1 MGVAGLWAHLKA
13 AGQPVVFEKQAFED
27 FDTAFDAFEL
37 DPKSLQTAPPK
48 GLRVSSQLVIRCNE
62 SC

>member
-48 GLRVSSQLVIRCNE
+48 GLRVSSH
-62 SC
+62 